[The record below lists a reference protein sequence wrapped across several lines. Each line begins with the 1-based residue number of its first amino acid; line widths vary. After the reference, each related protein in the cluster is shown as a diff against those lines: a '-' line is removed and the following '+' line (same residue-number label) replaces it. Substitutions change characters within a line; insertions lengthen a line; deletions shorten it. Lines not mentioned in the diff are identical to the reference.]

1 MEFVIKIGQFLLSLS
16 LLIVLHELGH
26 FIPAK
31 LFKTRVEKFYL
42 FFDIK
47 YSLFK
52 KKIGDTVYG
61 IGWLPLG
68 GYVKISGMI
77 DESMDKEQMA
87 QPPQPWEFRS
97 KPSWQRLIIMLG
109 GVTVNFIL
117 AYVIYVFLSFT
128 YGDKDTNVNS
138 LKDGYWIESP
148 TLNDIG
154 FKTGDKVLA
163 INDNPI
169 IKDSDI
175 GKNIISA
182 KTITIERDNAEKTIA
197 LPEDFLGQL
206 STRQK
211 RGLFEFRIPFMIGE
225 VADSSVN
232 KSVDLKKG
240 DILVSF
246 NGEELKYYYQLE
258 ARKKD
263 LKNASIEVEILR
275 GENTLERTLKTNERA
290 ELGIRPAY
298 DDAQEIY
305 MDMLNELEEGVAQI
319 GSGNS
324 LGTSDLVFGGDNS
337 KWKKFGNSLML
348 RLASRIKNVDP
359 SASNAWALKAIN
371 GGTMSSNADTAFMIH
386 TDGPT
391 DLNRNAWGTYAPR
404 YPNARIGATL
414 YDWLADHGDPRLN
427 ILADPNGPA
436 AGNRYGLENDQL
448 AALYGESP
456 ASYASVNPMITQKNS
471 PWVFLSYAQTALLEA
486 EFAASAGDHSTAETK
501 YNSGVMAHM
510 QSWGTLYDPSLSVDD
525 SAVSAYLSSN
535 PYTASQGEAMIG
547 EQYWAASF
555 FDFFEGF
562 SNFRRSG
569 FPELQPFGGE
579 SPHHNNTTNGQI
591 PRRLIYPASEASV
604 NADNYQAVIQS
615 QGPNDQVTRV
625 WWDVN

>member
-117 AYVIYVFLSFT
+117 AYVIYVFLSFA

-246 NGEELKYYYQLE
+246 NGEELKYYDQLE

-275 GENTLERTLKTNERA
+275 GENTLKRTLKTNERA

-298 DDAQEIY
+298 DESRFA
-305 MDMLNELEEGVAQI
+305 ELGYFDLITTEYTFGESFGAGFSKFTGQI
-319 GSGNS
+319 SSYGEQ
-324 LGTSDLVFGGDNS
+324 
-337 KWKKFGNSLML
+337 
-348 RLASRIKNVDP
+348 
-359 SASNAWALKAIN
+359 LKAIFTPSTGAYKGV
-371 GGTMSSNADTAFMIH
+371 GGFKAIYDIFPGTWSWQAFWILTAFLSIMLGVLNLLPIPAL
-386 TDGPT
+386 DGGHVMF
-391 DLNRNAWGTYAPR
+391 L
-404 YPNARIGATL
+404 L
-414 YDWLADHGDPRLN
+414 YEIISGRKPSEKFLERAQMVGFF
-427 ILADPNGPA
+427 ILIALVLFANG
-436 AGNRYGLENDQL
+436 ND
-448 AALYGESP
+448 
-456 ASYASVNPMITQKNS
+456 I
-471 PWVFLSYAQTALLEA
+471 
-486 EFAASAGDHSTAETK
+486 
-501 YNSGVMAHM
+501 
-510 QSWGTLYDPSLSVDD
+510 
-525 SAVSAYLSSN
+525 
-535 PYTASQGEAMIG
+535 
-547 EQYWAASF
+547 
-555 FDFFEGF
+555 
-562 SNFRRSG
+562 FRAI
-569 FPELQPFGGE
+569 FK
-579 SPHHNNTTNGQI
+579 
-591 PRRLIYPASEASV
+591 
-604 NADNYQAVIQS
+604 
-615 QGPNDQVTRV
+615 
-625 WWDVN
+625 